1 MRISKM
7 ILLLVLFILYACT
20 VNPEVDVHT
29 EATLSRF
36 RSLEIQEYE
45 GKLLDPAI
53 GPRDNSITGV
63 QEIDISKYQLII
75 TGLLNN
81 EVALSYEDV
90 LELTSYERLITLH
103 CVEGWDA
110 TILWEGVLLSDLID
124 LGEAKSTADT
134 VIFHAEDGYTT
145 SLPYSVIKDRQLIL
159 AYKANGIDLPNEM
172 GYPFIVVAEN
182 KLGYKWAR
190 WVTKIELSSDETY
203 KGYWE
208 ALGYDND
215 AEYGE

>member
-1 MRISKM
+1 MKIGKM
-7 ILLLVLFILYACT
+7 FILIIMFILNACS

-29 EATLSRF
+29 DATLSRF

-63 QEIDISKYQLII
+63 QEIDINKYQLKI
-75 TGLLNN
+75 TGLVNN
-81 EVALSYEDV
+81 EISLSYQDV
-90 LELTSYERLITLH
+90 LEMTSYQRLITLY

-110 TILWEGVLLSDLID
+110 TILWEGVLLTDLID
-124 LGEAKSTADT
+124 LGEAKSTVNT

-145 SLPYSVIKDRQLIL
+145 SLPYAVIKDRQLIL
-159 AYKANGIDLPNEM
+159 AYKANGIELPNEM

-190 WVTKIELSSDETY
+190 WVTEIELSSEDTY

-208 ALGYDND
+208 SLGYDND
-215 AEYGE
+215 AEVE

>member
-1 MRISKM
+1 MRLNKM
-7 ILLLVLFILYACT
+7 ILVLTLFILNACT

-63 QEIDISKYQLII
+63 QEIDISTYQLKI
-75 TGLLNN
+75 TGLVNN
-81 EVALSYEDV
+81 EVTLSYEDV

-124 LGEAKSTADT
+124 LSEAKSNANT

-182 KLGYKWAR
+182 KLGYKLAR
-190 WVTKIELSSDETY
+190 WVTKIELSSDDSY

-215 AEYGE
+215 AEYE

>member
-1 MRISKM
+1 MKIGRM
-7 ILLLVLFILYACT
+7 FILIIMFILNACS

-29 EATLSRF
+29 DATLSRF

-63 QEIDISKYQLII
+63 QEIDINKYQLKI
-75 TGLLNN
+75 TGLVNN
-81 EVALSYEDV
+81 EISLSYQDV
-90 LELTSYERLITLH
+90 LEMTSYQRLITLY

-110 TILWEGVLLSDLID
+110 TILWEGVLLTDLID
-124 LGEAKSTADT
+124 LGEAKSTANT

-145 SLPYSVIKDRQLIL
+145 SLPYAVIKDRQLIL
-159 AYKANGIDLPNEM
+159 AYKANGIALPNEM

-190 WVTKIELSSDETY
+190 WVTEIELSSEDTY

-208 ALGYDND
+208 SLGYDND
-215 AEYGE
+215 AEVE

>member
-7 ILLLVLFILYACT
+7 ILILVLFILYACT

-53 GPRDNSITGV
+53 GPRDNSITGI

-75 TGLLNN
+75 TGLVNN
-81 EVALSYEDV
+81 EVSLSYEDV

-124 LGEAKSTADT
+124 LGEAKSSANT

-190 WVTKIELSSDETY
+190 WVTKIELSSDDSY

-215 AEYGE
+215 AEYE

>member
-1 MRISKM
+1 MKIGRM
-7 ILLLVLFILYACT
+7 FILIIMFILNACS

-29 EATLSRF
+29 DATLSRF

-63 QEIDISKYQLII
+63 QEIDINKYQLKI
-75 TGLLNN
+75 TGLVNN
-81 EVALSYEDV
+81 EISLSYQDV
-90 LELTSYERLITLH
+90 LEMTSYQRLITLY

-110 TILWEGVLLSDLID
+110 TILWEGVLLTDLID
-124 LGEAKSTADT
+124 LGEAKSTANT

-145 SLPYSVIKDRQLIL
+145 SLPYAVIKDRQLIL
-159 AYKANGIDLPNEM
+159 AYKANGIALPNEM
-172 GYPFIVVAEN
+172 GYPFIVIAEN

-190 WVTKIELSSDETY
+190 WVTEIELSSEDTY

-208 ALGYDND
+208 SLGYDND
-215 AEYGE
+215 AEVE